1 MELGP
6 VTRITADAVGEPGMR
21 AFYLQATASGETVT
35 IAVEKQQV
43 QLLSASILELLA
55 DLELETGQGPDEDEM
70 GLHEPVEPRWRAGK
84 LSIGYDQDQELFVL
98 EIEEFQPEESDDD
111 PAPLLVGEPESIR
124 LLATREQMFAL
135 SRHGAAVAEQGR
147 PTCQH
152 CGNPMDPEGHA
163 CPAMNG
169 HSSRD

>member
-21 AFYLQATASGETVT
+21 AFFLQADASGETIT
-35 IAVEKQQV
+35 IAVEKEQV
-43 QLLSASILELLA
+43 QLLAASILELLA
-55 DLELETGQGPDEDEM
+55 DLELTTGQGPDEDEM
-70 GLHEPVEPRWRAGK
+70 GLHDPVEPRWRAGK
-84 LSIGYDQDQELFVL
+84 LSLGYDRDLELFQL
-98 EIEEFQPEESDDD
+98 EIEELQPEVAEDD
-111 PAPLLVGEPESIR
+111 PAFLLVGEPESIT

-135 SRHGAAVAEQGR
+135 SRHGAAVSERGR
-147 PTCQH
+147 PACQY